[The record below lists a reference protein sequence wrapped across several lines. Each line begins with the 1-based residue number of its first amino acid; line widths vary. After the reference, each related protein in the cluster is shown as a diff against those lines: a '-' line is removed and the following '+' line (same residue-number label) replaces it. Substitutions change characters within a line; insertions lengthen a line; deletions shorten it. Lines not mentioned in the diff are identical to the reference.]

1 MARLILIRHAECV
14 ANRDRLAL
22 GRADSPLTERGLRQA
37 QALGEALAADRVD
50 RILSSPLRR
59 ACDTAAPVAQRREL
73 PVGAIDALTEMD
85 IGELEGLTWPQA
97 RERFAAFLDEWRGP
111 QAALV
116 RMPGGE
122 SLVEV
127 QARAW
132 EAVAPLLTAD
142 DDRTAVVVSHNFVIR
157 ALICRALD
165 LDLSHF
171 RRFELD
177 LAARSVLVRRGGLN
191 VLLSLNDLSHLRAD
205 AADERA

>member
-1 MARLILIRHAECV
+1 MARLILIRHAECI

-22 GRADSPLTERGLRQA
+22 GRADSPLTERGRRQA
-37 QALGEALAADRVD
+37 QALGEALAADRID

-59 ACDTAAPVAQRREL
+59 ACDTAAPLAQRRAL
-73 PVGAIDALTEMD
+73 PVDAVDALTEMD

-122 SLVEV
+122 SLGEV

-132 EAVAPLLTAD
+132 EVIAPLLTAD
-142 DDRTAVVVSHNFVIR
+142 DDRTAVVVSHNFVLR

-165 LDLSHF
+165 LDLGHF

-177 LAARSVLVRRGGLN
+177 LTARSVLVHRGGLN
-191 VLLSLNDLSHLRAD
+191 VLLALNDLSHLRAD
-205 AADERA
+205 ATDDRA